1 MRYAAFLRAV
11 NLGSTR
17 KAPSAALRA
26 AFEDM
31 GFTDV
36 ATFRT
41 SGNVAF
47 SAAGTTG
54 GDDRLARTVEDGLEA
69 ALGFEVPVFLRSE
82 RRMRAIA
89 SHEPF
94 DRAAAERSTGK
105 LQVSLLAKAPGAAAR
120 RRVLA
125 LASED
130 EALAFRGAELYWL
143 PSGGLMDSDLDLA
156 AIDEL
161 IGPSTRRTMQTIELM
176 AAKLFGG

>member
-31 GFTDV
+31 GFSDV

-47 SAAGTTG
+47 SAAGISG
-54 GDDRLARTVEDGLEA
+54 GDDGLARRVEHGLEA
-69 ALGFEVPVFLRSE
+69 ALGFEVPVYLRSE

-105 LQVSLLAKAPGAAAR
+105 LQVSLLPKAPGVTSR

-125 LASED
+125 MAGDDDL
-130 EALAFRGAELYWL
+130 LAFRGSELYWL
-143 PSGGLMDSDLDLA
+143 PSGGLLDSDLDLA
-156 AIDEL
+156 AIDDL
-161 IGPSTRRTMQTIELM
+161 VGPSTRRTMQTIALM
-176 AAKLFGG
+176 ATKLFGG